1 MSNECRFLIFC
12 IEQYKSAK
20 DLTGKQVMDLFRRYG
35 ITEYIVDC
43 FEALHTTGTNY
54 IIADIDSYIKERQTV

>member
-1 MSNECRFLIFC
+1 MSNECSFLIFC

-20 DLTGKQVMDLFRRYG
+20 DLTGKQVMDLFHRYG